1 MSGFQGAVFLGTFSI
16 YIRFTQSPD
25 LNILT
30 GFLPPL
36 IYRVFVK
43 IVPGK
48 REVLICQSCEI
59 LAIIIREDFAVFV
72 KLRDWRK
79 ETAAGKRC
87 RFTRFS

>member
-1 MSGFQGAVFLGTFSI
+1 VRYENNISDLPNIPALKISQVFGPAEMP
-16 YIRFTQSPD
+16 YI
-25 LNILT
+25 
-30 GFLPPL
+30 
-36 IYRVFVK
+36 VK